1 MILLLVHYNFIL
13 HYFGFNVYAVIYVA
27 YLCRDA
33 QIFKNWGDPKK
44 KNQKKEELVTEKL
57 IYSEYYGNSLH
68 GYGTC
73 ISAWTKKII
82 FILDHQV

>member
-1 MILLLVHYNFIL
+1 MPKYSKTGVT
-13 HYFGFNVYAVIYVA
+13 
-27 YLCRDA
+27 
-33 QIFKNWGDPKK
+33 PKK
-44 KNQKKEELVTEKL
+44 KQRKEELVTEKL